1 MPRKRDPLDKVDNLP
16 ARRAKYAPISA
27 ALTGVYGTLDW
38 SRNLDGMDELISCIL
53 SQSTND
59 ANRDRAFAR
68 LKESYPDWEAV
79 RFADLAELTDV
90 IRPAGLA
97 NQKAPRI
104 QNVLGVIFDEA
115 GDYSIDFL
123 DELPI
128 DEAKAWLNSL
138 RGVGP
143 KTAAIVLCFAYGR
156 PAFPVDTHIYRV
168 SKRIGFLPEKLSA
181 NDAHPVMETITP
193 ASDYYQF
200 HIQLIQHGR
209 DTCHARKPAC
219 ERCSIS
225 DHCDYFAD
233 LENTG

>member
-1 MPRKRDPLDKVDNLP
+1 MARRRDPLDKVDNFP
-16 ARRAKYAPISA
+16 IRKAKYAPIA
-27 ALTGVYGTLDW
+27 EALTEVYGSLDW
-38 SRNLDGMDELISCIL
+38 SRNQDGMDELISCIL

-59 ANRDRAFAR
+59 TNRDRAFAR

-79 RFADLAELTDV
+79 RSADLDELIEV

-104 QNVLGVIFDEA
+104 QNVLQVIYEKS
-115 GDYSIDFL
+115 GEYNIDFL
-123 DELPI
+123 NDLTVY
-128 DEAKAWLNSL
+128 DAKTWLNSL

-181 NDAHPVMETITP
+181 AAAHPVMEAITP
-193 ASDYYQF
+193 PKDYYQF

-219 ERCSIS
+219 ERCAIV
-225 DHCDYFAD
+225 DHCDFFARAA
-233 LENTG
+233 NTS